1 MVTIVDYG
9 SGNIKAIANIYKLLN
24 IPVSVATKPS
34 ELENAEKI
42 ILPGVGS
49 FDYCMSKL
57 NNSGMKEVL
66 NRKVIEGK
74 TPVLGICIGLHIM
87 AHESEEGKLPG
98 LGWID
103 GYVKKFDESKLVLKP
118 KLPHMG
124 WNSIQVKSIPELF
137 KGVNQDH
144 GFYFIHSYYIE
155 LINKEDILTI
165 TNYEND
171 FVSGISRSNICAV
184 QFHPEKSH
192 SNGIELLKNFSQWK
206 YVTT

>member
-9 SGNIKAIANIYKLLN
+9 SGNINAITNIYELLN
-24 IPVSVATKPS
+24 IPFSVASKAV
-34 ELENAEKI
+34 ELEDAKKI

-49 FDYCMSKL
+49 FDYCMNKL
-57 NNSGMKEVL
+57 NNSGLKEVL
-66 NRKVIEGK
+66 NRKVIENK

-87 AHESEEGKLPG
+87 ASGSEEGNLSG

-103 GYVKKFDESKLVLKP
+103 GYVKKIDESKLVLKP

-124 WNSIQVKSIPELF
+124 WNSVLVKSAPTLF
-137 KGVNQDH
+137 KGINNEH

-155 LINKEDILTI
+155 LLNDEDIMTI
-165 TNYEND
+165 TNYETD
-171 FVSGISRSNICAV
+171 FVSGINKSNIYAV

-192 SNGIELLKNFSQWK
+192 SNGMKLLQNFSEL
-206 YVTT
+206 

>member
-9 SGNIKAIANIYKLLN
+9 SGNINAITNIYKLLK
-24 IPVSVATKPS
+24 IPFSVASKPN
-34 ELENAEKI
+34 EIEDAERI

-49 FDYCMSKL
+49 FDHCMGKL
-57 NNSGMKEVL
+57 NNSGLKQVL
-66 NRKVIEGK
+66 NRKVIIDK
-74 TPVLGICIGLHIM
+74 IPVLGICIGLHLM
-87 AHESEEGKLPG
+87 ASESEEGVLSG

-103 GYVKKFDESKLVLKP
+103 GYVKKFDESKLIFKP

-124 WNSIQVKSIPELF
+124 WNSIQVKTNSELF
-137 KGVNQDH
+137 KGVNQEH

-155 LINKEDILTI
+155 VKNKEDIMTI

-171 FVSGISRSNICAV
+171 FVSGINRLNIYAV

-192 SNGIELLKNFSQWK
+192 SNGMKLLQNFSEL
-206 YVTT
+206 

>member
-9 SGNIKAIANIYKLLN
+9 SGNIKAITNIYELLK
-24 IPVSVATKPS
+24 IPFSVASKPS
-34 ELENAEKI
+34 ELEDAEKI

-49 FDYCMSKL
+49 FDYCMNKL
-57 NNSGMKEVL
+57 NKSGLKDVL
-66 NRKVIEGK
+66 NRKVIEDK

-87 AHESEEGKLPG
+87 ASGSEEGNLSG

-103 GYVKKFDESKLVLKP
+103 GYVKKIDESKLVMKP

-124 WNSIQVKSIPELF
+124 WNSVQVKSAATLF
-137 KGVNQDH
+137 KGINNEH

-155 LINKEDILTI
+155 LLNDEDIMTI
-165 TNYEND
+165 TNYETD
-171 FVSGISRSNICAV
+171 FVSGINNSNIYAV

-192 SNGIELLKNFSQWK
+192 SNGMKLLQNFSEL
-206 YVTT
+206 

>member
-9 SGNIKAIANIYKLLN
+9 SGNINAITNIYELLN
-24 IPVSVATKPS
+24 IPFLVASKAV
-34 ELENAEKI
+34 ELEDAKKI

-49 FDYCMSKL
+49 FDYCMNKL
-57 NNSGMKEVL
+57 NNSGLKEVL
-66 NRKVIEGK
+66 NRKVIWDK
-74 TPVLGICIGLHIM
+74 TPVLGICIGLQIM
-87 AHESEEGKLPG
+87 ASGSEEGNLSG

-103 GYVKKFDESKLVLKP
+103 GYVKKFDESKLFFKP

-124 WNSIQVKSIPELF
+124 WNSIMVKSAPELF
-137 KGVNQDH
+137 KGINSEH

-155 LINKEDILTI
+155 LLNDEDIMTI

-171 FVSGISRSNICAV
+171 FISGINKSNIYAV

-192 SNGIELLKNFSQWK
+192 SNGMKLLQNFSEL
-206 YVTT
+206 